1 MSLSFQVRDVFRVG
15 GRTIIAI
22 DKGGDD
28 LRAGDRFRAANG
40 TELTVRSVAL
50 AAPEAW
56 EAGRRGL
63 QVDVTKGEVPWAS
76 SSNSTGEVARS

>member
-1 MSLSFQVRDVFRVG
+1 MTMSLSFQVRDVFRVG

-22 DKGGDD
+22 DKVGDD
-28 LRAGDRFRAANG
+28 VRAGDRFRAPDG
-40 TELTVRSVAL
+40 TELTVRSVAF

-63 QVDVTKGEVPWAS
+63 QVEVS
-76 SSNSTGEVARS
+76 RGKVVVGQEFQLER